1 MQTDSFF
8 LLIHKPVGGTSQQAL
23 TLLKKQHGFKKLGH
37 HGTLDPFA
45 SGLLL
50 VGVGEATKFFQFI
63 DDTRKTYTA
72 TLKLGLRTDTLDH
85 TGQIVETQTVPELTE
100 NKIQEVLKSLT
111 GSILQTPPMYSA
123 LKKEGVPLYKLARR
137 GETVERAPREIQV
150 ETLKL
155 LGFTPDTL
163 AFEACVSRGTYIRV
177 LGEQIAQK
185 LGTVGHL
192 TALCRTHLVGMD
204 LEAASVLESGEL
216 RPILIPDLLLH
227 LKAVFLDANEARD
240 LYHGKSV
247 RLAENSTG
255 QKRLYCGN
263 DFLGV
268 GELSGGVLMSLRLM
282 SHSREGGN
290 PVAPTRSPTVRG

>member
-23 TLLKKQHGFKKLGH
+23 TLLKKQHGYKKLGH

-63 DDTRKTYTA
+63 DDTRKTYRA
-72 TLKLGLRTDTLDH
+72 TLKLGSRTDTLDH
-85 TGQIVETQTVPELTE
+85 TGQIVETQTIPQLTE
-100 NKIQEVLKSLT
+100 NKIQEVFKSLT

-137 GETVERAPREIQV
+137 GETVERPPREIQV

-155 LGFTPDTL
+155 LSFTPDTL
-163 AFEACVSRGTYIRV
+163 SFEACVSRGTYIRV

-185 LGTVGHL
+185 LQTVGHL
-192 TALCRTHLVGMD
+192 TTLCRMHLVGMD
-204 LEAASVLESGEL
+204 LEAASVLESREL
-216 RPILIPDLLLH
+216 KPILIQDLLLH
-227 LKAVFLDANEARD
+227 LTPVFLDANQTRD
-240 LYHGKSV
+240 LYHGKDV
-247 RLAENSTG
+247 TLAENVTG
-255 QKRLYCGN
+255 QKRIFCG
-263 DFLGV
+263 DEFLGV
-268 GELSGGVLMSLRLM
+268 GELAPGGVLTSLRLM
-282 SHSREGGN
+282 QKQ
-290 PVAPTRSPTVRG
+290 T